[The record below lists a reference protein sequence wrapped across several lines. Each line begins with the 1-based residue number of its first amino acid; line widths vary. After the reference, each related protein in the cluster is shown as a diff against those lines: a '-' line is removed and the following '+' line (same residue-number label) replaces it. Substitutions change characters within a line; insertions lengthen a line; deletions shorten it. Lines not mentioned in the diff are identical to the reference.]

1 MAFSFLRRH
10 GIGTLFML
18 TRAMKKLFLFIVM
31 MIAFPTA
38 IQAGLNGLDSES
50 WFGMENRNKI
60 QNLYDQLKEMDETNL
75 GGWDT
80 GRIKND

>member
-1 MAFSFLRRH
+1 
-10 GIGTLFML
+10 ML